1 MIDDREVAMA
11 PDAPSTELDVDRP
24 IDERRGERGVSI
36 VLGSLVLLVLIGMA
50 GFAVDLG
57 WLFLNQTNARKA
69 AESAALAG
77 VVHMPLP
84 ASTIFGA
91 GTEPWDVAVDIAE
104 RAGYAST
111 EITPRE
117 VPGEPNQL
125 NVAVDTTVDTFFMRV
140 FGINQVDVGAT
151 ATAEQLPPLK
161 IGSDEAYLGSD
172 PDLGRNR
179 FFWVSVNGER
189 EIKENGDPFST
200 RCTFS
205 NNCGP
210 TTNDQFR
217 DPAYYYAIEVPD
229 TYVGDDLRVEI
240 YDGGHWSGNRNDF
253 INNGN
258 ANATGDR
265 VNPGNFSLT
274 FQLHAPDSTPGNP
287 QDNPPIGGCARTYVE
302 QDSGGNTIQQWTPV
316 CNVSADSGIYV
327 LSVSIDGDDR
337 AISDFSIRVA
347 VNGSYTENVAVFGLG
362 AMSVDMVEAAVA
374 PSFKLVRVDEIYAG
388 QQLIISL
395 FDAGDV
401 SGPFADLSFQ
411 GSMAGIECE
420 YRVYNHDRTSLI
432 RDWGPDDSPGS
443 APCELDT
450 EGQRF
455 NNQWL
460 EFRFDVSPTYTC
472 PGGDCWGLVDY
483 NLAAGA
489 SVNERTTWAA
499 TINGQPIHL
508 ID

>member
-1 MIDDREVAMA
+1 MMREQGVEPNVDEVLPEA
-11 PDAPSTELDVDRP
+11 PV
-24 IDERRGERGVSI
+24 DERQNERGVSI
-36 VLGSLVLLVLIGMA
+36 VIGSLVLLVLIGMA

-84 ASTIFGA
+84 ASITFAA
-91 GTEPWDVAVDIAE
+91 GTEPWDVAVDVAE
-104 RAGYAST
+104 RSGYTST
-111 EITPRE
+111 EITPAE
-117 VPGEPNQL
+117 VVGEPNQL
-125 NVAVDTTVDTFFMRV
+125 NVRIDTNVDTFFMRV
-140 FGINQVDVGAT
+140 FGINNVDIGAS

-172 PDLGRNR
+172 PTIPGRYR
-179 FFWVSVNGER
+179 HFWVSINGER

-210 TTNDQFR
+210 TSNDQYK
-217 DPAYYYAIEVPD
+217 DPAYFYAIEVPD
-229 TYVGDDLRVEI
+229 TYVGDDLTFQV
-240 YDGGHWSGNRNDF
+240 YDGGHYRNNRSDF
-253 INNGN
+253 IGGNGL
-258 ANATGDR
+258 ATGDR
-265 VNPGNFSLT
+265 VNPSNFSLT
-274 FQLHAPDSTPGNP
+274 FQLHEPDVTPGNP
-287 QDNPPIGGCARTYVE
+287 QDNPPIGGCSRTYVE
-302 QDSGGNTIQQWTPV
+302 QGSTGNTIRQWTSV
-316 CNVSADSGIYV
+316 CTTTADSGIYV
-327 LSVSIDGDDR
+327 VSVSIDGDDR
-337 AISDFSIRVA
+337 AISDFAFRALIDG
-347 VNGSYTENVAVFGLG
+347 NPDNNVAVYGLG

-374 PSFKLVRVDEIYAG
+374 PNFKLVRVDEVYAG

-395 FDAGDV
+395 FDPGDV
-401 SGPFADLSFQ
+401 SGGFADLSFQ

-432 RDWGPDDSPGS
+432 RNWGADDSPGS

-450 EGQRF
+450 SGQRF

-460 EFRFDVSPTYTC
+460 EFRFNIPPGYSC
-472 PGGDCWGLVDY
+472 PGSCWGTVDY
-483 NLAAGA
+483 NFEAGA
-489 SVNERTTWAA
+489 SVTERTTWAA

>member
-1 MIDDREVAMA
+1 MMSDRDSALA
-11 PDAPSTELDVDRP
+11 PDAPFDAHTVDAEV
-24 IDERRGERGVSI
+24 DERSSERGVSI

-84 ASTIFGA
+84 STITFGA

-104 RAGYAST
+104 RAGYVST
-111 EITPRE
+111 EITPAE
-117 VPGEPNQL
+117 VTGEPNQL
-125 NVAVDTTVDTFFMRV
+125 NVQVDTTVDTFFMRV
-140 FGINQVDVGAT
+140 FGINQVDVGAS

-172 PDLGRNR
+172 PTIPGRYR
-179 FFWVSVNGER
+179 HFWVSINGER

-210 TTNDQFR
+210 TSNTQYK
-217 DPAYYYAIEVPD
+217 DPAYFYAIEVPD
-229 TYVGDDLRVEI
+229 ADAGEDLRLEV
-240 YDGGHWSGNRNDF
+240 YDGGHYRNNSSDFSG
-253 INNGN
+253 GN
-258 ANATGDR
+258 PLATGDR
-265 VNPGNFSLT
+265 VNPSNFSLT
-274 FQLHAPDSTPGNP
+274 FQLHSPDATPGNP
-287 QDNPPIGGCARTYVE
+287 QDNPAIAGCARTYVE
-302 QDSGGNTIQQWTPV
+302 QGSSGDTIRQWTPV
-316 CNVSADSGIYV
+316 CSTTAVSGIYV
-327 LSVSIDGDDR
+327 ISVSIGGSDR
-337 AISDFSIRVA
+337 AISDFALRVA
-347 VNGSYTENVAVFGLG
+347 MDNNYDNGVAVFGLG

-374 PSFKLVRVDEIYAG
+374 PNFKLVRVDEIYAG

-395 FDAGDV
+395 FDPGDV
-401 SGPFADLSFQ
+401 TGAFADLSFQ
-411 GSMAGIECE
+411 GSMAGLDCD
-420 YRVYNHDRTSLI
+420 YRVYNHDRTSLV
-432 RDWGPDDSPGS
+432 RDWGPDDSPSS
-443 APCELDT
+443 APCEIDT

-460 EFRFDVSPTYTC
+460 EFRFDVPATYTC
-472 PGGDCWGLVDY
+472 PGSCWGTVDY
-483 NLAAGA
+483 NFAPGA
-489 SVNERTTWAA
+489 SVTERTTWAA